1 MTMVRITAPS
11 RPVPARQTRSGRS
24 KTLTPAKLSLGLV
37 LFTFLV
43 STYLTFSVPTFH
55 DEPTKLP
62 FNGGVIDSAAANKST
77 GTTGNQITVPSTND
91 LSTMNYRSGQAVSV
105 PTATAGGAKKVS
117 KGTIGFAVSVT
128 GCGSD
133 PITEGAA
140 VLKHS
145 IHRASIHGDM
155 GGQYD
160 YAMYAIYHPAAAD
173 CALPL
178 LALDYNMLKR
188 ETPVAV
194 ADIEGDYLRSKIE
207 KNGCCGEKELIKLE
221 AYTIT
226 QHDIVVHLDLD
237 VLVLKP
243 MDEIFD
249 VMMFPTDTAAVAQL
263 KTKVMWPDQSMPDGP
278 LNAFFT
284 MDLNMVGPGSKYKPV
299 QGGFMV
305 LRPDLSVYEE
315 YKSIIKKGDFR
326 DGSGWGGLVGPF
338 HGSMTFQGLIP
349 YYYNV
354 LHPGQALELNRCIY
368 NQMCDNPR
376 TGKTVNDV
384 VSGKCRTNEE
394 ECEDCR
400 SRPLEDVVTTH
411 FTLCQKPWWCLPQ
424 SQDKIQQRLCRKLH
438 HEWYKIR
445 SELEISWGRSGQGA
459 GTMDTDQFYGYCKG
473 AGKTGYLPI
482 EKPYGGP
489 IDEP

>member
-1 MTMVRITAPS
+1 
-11 RPVPARQTRSGRS
+11 
-24 KTLTPAKLSLGLV
+24 
-37 LFTFLV
+37 
-43 STYLTFSVPTFH
+43 
-55 DEPTKLP
+55 
-62 FNGGVIDSAAANKST
+62 
-77 GTTGNQITVPSTND
+77 
-91 LSTMNYRSGQAVSV
+91 
-105 PTATAGGAKKVS
+105 
-117 KGTIGFAVSVT
+117 
-128 GCGSD
+128 
-133 PITEGAA
+133 
-140 VLKHS
+140 
-145 IHRASIHGDM
+145 M

-160 YAMYAIYHPAAAD
+160 YALYAIYHPAAAD

-188 ETPVAV
+188 DTPVAV
-194 ADIEGDYLRSKIE
+194 ADIEGDFLREKIE

-243 MDEIFD
+243 MDDIFD
-249 VMMFPTDTAAVAQL
+249 VMMRPTDAAAVAQL
-263 KTKVMWPDQSMPDGP
+263 KKKVMWPDQSLPDGP
-278 LNAFFT
+278 INAFFT
-284 MDLNMVGPGSKYKPV
+284 MDYNMVHPESKYKPV

-315 YKSIIKKGDFR
+315 YKSIVKKGDFR

-338 HGSMTFQGLIP
+338 HGSMTFQGIIP

-376 TGKTVNDV
+376 TGRTLKDV

-411 FTLCQKPWWCLPQ
+411 FTLCQKPWWCL
-424 SQDKIQQRLCRKLH
+424 SHTEDLIQHRLCRKLH
-438 HEWYKIR
+438 REWYQIR
-445 SELEISWGRSGQGA
+445 SELEQSWGRSGSGA
-459 GTMDTDQFYGYCKG
+459 GTFDSDQFYGYCTQN
-473 AGKTGYLPI
+473 GKNGYLPI
-482 EKPYGGP
+482 AKPYGGP
-489 IDEP
+489 VDEPQ

>member
-1 MTMVRITAPS
+1 MNGAPS
-11 RPVPARQTRSGRS
+11 GKFVPVPAAEGS
-24 KTLTPAKLSLGLV
+24 KSK
-37 LFTFLV
+37 
-43 STYLTFSVPTFH
+43 SV
-55 DEPTKLP
+55 
-62 FNGGVIDSAAANKST
+62 
-77 GTTGNQITVPSTND
+77 
-91 LSTMNYRSGQAVSV
+91 
-105 PTATAGGAKKVS
+105 VS
-117 KGTIGFAVSVT
+117 KGTIGFAISVT

-178 LALDYNMLKR
+178 LALDYHMLKR
-188 ETPVAV
+188 DTPVAV
-194 ADIEGDYLRSKIE
+194 DEIQGDFLRTKIE
-207 KNGCCGEKELIKLE
+207 SNGCCGEKELIKLE
-221 AYTIT
+221 AYAIT

-243 MDEIFD
+243 MDDLFD
-249 VMMFPTDTAAVAQL
+249 VMMHPTDATAVAKL
-263 KTKVMWPDQSMPDGP
+263 KTSLMESDQSLPDGP
-278 LNAFFT
+278 INAFFT
-284 MDLNMVGPGSKYKPV
+284 MDYNMVGPGSKYKPV

-305 LRPDLSVYEE
+305 LRPDLAVYEE

-326 DGSGWGGLVGPF
+326 DGKGWGGLVGPF
-338 HGSMTFQGLIP
+338 HGSMTFQGIIP

-354 LHPGQALELNRCIY
+354 LHPGQSLELNRCIY

-376 TGKTVNDV
+376 TGRTVDDV
-384 VSGKCRTNEE
+384 VSGTCRDNKE

-445 SELEISWGRSGQGA
+445 SELEQSWGRSGLGA
-459 GTMDTDQFYGYCKG
+459 GTYDTDQFYGYCKST
-473 AGKTGYLPI
+473 GKGGYLPI
-482 EKPYGGP
+482 AKPYGGP
-489 IDEP
+489 VDEPQ